1 MNCGSI
7 TRFALVV
14 LTATATAAGCA
25 VEGGSGDDDDTGESG
40 DDDDDDDDSMTS
52 PDDDG
57 PEDTGPEDTGPEDTG
72 PDDTGPDDTGPE
84 DTGTTGG
91 ECDVSLGDVDETPCA
106 PLATDYVPDSADD
119 PYAACVADSGE
130 WTLIGGPPST
140 AARVEAYE
148 DIVALLRGDTP
159 PDADAFTEARAL
171 YATDSGLES
180 RVLRR
185 EDVHYPPIPE
195 EDQNPKVAFD
205 QQCTILENAKMY
217 PDRCVGPAK
226 MAPIIDAAF
235 ADGMTDTGEP
245 VVNAARIDAT
255 LQWFL
260 FVSAYKEAASCV
272 AIPDNCD
279 SSWAYYGGATDRD
292 NPLGLGANVL
302 EISPMAHNM
311 IYDAELAMLCWRD
324 LYPPIDGTP
333 SWEEVDEDGQA
344 LFEGGHEQLD
354 NALWYGWARLVRS
367 YLEAQQPGVCSMEA
381 DANWAFLQVAGPVL
395 TPEAETRDGTAA
407 MDLAIWGEDTAPD
420 AAGLE
425 AAVAA
430 LDVLFPCPQCET
442 CEVTEGWGY

>member
-1 MNCGSI
+1 MHCGAI
-7 TRFALVV
+7 TRLAMLVV
-14 LTATATAAGCA
+14 TATATATGCA
-25 VEGGSGDDDDTGESG
+25 VEGGSDDEETGDTG
-40 DDDDDDDDSMTS
+40 DDDDDDSMTS

-57 PEDTGPEDTGPEDTG
+57 PEDTGPDDTG

-84 DTGTTGG
+84 DSGSSTGTD
-91 ECDVSLGDVDETPCA
+91 ECDVSLGDVDETPCG
-106 PLATDYVPDSADD
+106 PLDTDFVPDTRDQ
-119 PYAACVADSGE
+119 YAACVADSGE

-148 DIVALLRGDTP
+148 DIVTLLRGDTA

-185 EDVHYPPIPE
+185 EDTHYPPIPE

-205 QQCTILENAKMY
+205 QQCTILENAETY

-226 MAPIIDAAF
+226 MAPILDAAF
-235 ADGMTDTGEP
+235 ADGMTGTGEP
-245 VVNAARIDAT
+245 TIHAARIDAT

-279 SSWAYYGGATDRD
+279 SSWAYYGGGTDRAD
-292 NPLGLGANVL
+292 PLGLALNVQ
-302 EISPMAHNM
+302 EISEMAHNM

-333 SWEEVDEDGQA
+333 SWEEVEPEGQA
-344 LFEGGHEQLD
+344 LFEAGHEQLD

-367 YLEAQQPGVCSMEA
+367 YLENQPPGVCSTEA

-395 TPEAETRDGTAA
+395 APEADTRDAA
-407 MDLAIWGEDTAPD
+407 AAADLNGIWAGDAAPD

-430 LDVLFPCPQCET
+430 LDAIFPCPQCEA